1 MQCAALKQG
10 LDGAELE
17 LEADRR
23 LQQQLPT
30 SPLITLVAI
39 LIPGTTAN
47 QPGVVYGHVGRFHM
61 GWVAKRSQIPV
72 CE

>member
-47 QPGVVYGHVGRFHM
+47 QPDVIYVVGRFHM